1 MELRVARKYRL
12 GRRIGSGSFG
22 DIYLGTNIITEEEI
36 AIKLENIKTRH
47 PQLQYESKLYTI
59 LAGGVGI
66 PKVRWFGREGDYN
79 VMILDLLGPSFED
92 LLNYCSRKFSLK
104 SVLMLADQILCR
116 IEYIHSK
123 NFLHRD
129 IKPDNFLMGVSDKKN
144 QVSVIDFGL
153 AKKYRDVRT
162 HKHIKYLENKKLTG
176 TARYASI
183 NTHLG
188 FEQSRR
194 DDLESLGYM
203 LIYFLKGKLPWQ
215 GLDAVNKKQK
225 YERISNK
232 KISTPVK
239 TLCQGLPYEFVTY
252 LNYCKSLHFDEKPN
266 YSYLRKLFRDL
277 FIRENFVYD
286 YIYDWNIIDYQE
298 NSTKVINNINKKN
311 EKNNPKD
318 EKKKHKKRHRK
329 REEKNQKEIKDIND
343 INKTNRK
350 KHKIKKHTEEKQ
362 KHHHKKQLKTK
373 KKGGGEKERGR
384 GNENEKDRER
394 EKEKEKG
401 GRKQKGKER
410 EKIISPRKKFWS
422 RERLPFQ
429 NKK

>member
-79 VMILDLLGPSFED
+79 VMIMDLLGPSFED

-104 SVLMLADQILCR
+104 SVLMVADQI
-116 IEYIHSK
+116 
-123 NFLHRD
+123 
-129 IKPDNFLMGVSDKKN
+129 
-144 QVSVIDFGL
+144 VSVIDFGL

-239 TLCQGLPYEFVTY
+239 TLCQGLPWEVGERERV
-252 LNYCKSLHFDEKPN
+252 DE
-266 YSYLRKLFRDL
+266 R
-277 FIRENFVYD
+277 
-286 YIYDWNIIDYQE
+286 
-298 NSTKVINNINKKN
+298 
-311 EKNNPKD
+311 
-318 EKKKHKKRHRK
+318 
-329 REEKNQKEIKDIND
+329 
-343 INKTNRK
+343 
-350 KHKIKKHTEEKQ
+350 
-362 KHHHKKQLKTK
+362 
-373 KKGGGEKERGR
+373 EKER
-384 GNENEKDRER
+384 EKEKEKDRER

-401 GRKQKGKER
+401 VRKQKGGES
-410 EKIISPRKKFWS
+410 EKNISPRKKFWS

>member
-79 VMILDLLGPSFED
+79 
-92 LLNYCSRKFSLK
+92 
-104 SVLMLADQILCR
+104 
-116 IEYIHSK
+116 
-123 NFLHRD
+123 
-129 IKPDNFLMGVSDKKN
+129 
-144 QVSVIDFGL
+144 VSVIDFGL

-239 TLCQGLPYEFVTY
+239 TLCQGLPYE
-252 LNYCKSLHFDEKPN
+252 
-266 YSYLRKLFRDL
+266 
-277 FIRENFVYD
+277 
-286 YIYDWNIIDYQE
+286 
-298 NSTKVINNINKKN
+298 
-311 EKNNPKD
+311 
-318 EKKKHKKRHRK
+318 KKKHKKRHRK
-329 REEKNQKEIKDIND
+329 KEEKNQKETND
-343 INKTNRK
+343 INKTHKK
-350 KHKIKKHTEEKQ
+350 KHKIKKNNEEKQ
-362 KHHHKKQLKTK
+362 KHHHKKQLNTK
-373 KKGGGEKERGR
+373 KRGGGERERVDERGKER
-384 GNENEKDRER
+384 EKEKEKDRER
-394 EKEKEKG
+394 EKGKEKG
-401 GRKQKGKER
+401 GRKQKGGES
-410 EKIISPRKKFWS
+410 EKNISPRKKFWS